1 MGQVCSY
8 FLKWAEVHFFQPAES
23 LQSEQ
28 YSTEK
33 YSTEKYSTE
42 PYSTEKYFFTI
53 FQCTNS
59 FFLELAEDYIVEAVG
74 LVAVG
79 V

>member
-33 YSTEKYSTE
+33 YSTEQ
-42 PYSTEKYFFTI
+42 YSTEKYFFTI

-59 FFLELAEDYIVEAVG
+59 FILELSEDYIVEAVG

>member
-33 YSTEKYSTE
+33 YSTEL
-42 PYSTEKYFFTI
+42 YSTEKYFFTI

>member
-8 FLKWAEVHFFQPAES
+8 FSKWAEVHFFQPAES

-33 YSTEKYSTE
+33 YSTEQ
-42 PYSTEKYFFTI
+42 YSTEKYFFTI

>member
-33 YSTEKYSTE
+33 YSTEQ
-42 PYSTEKYFFTI
+42 YSTEKYFFTI